1 MAFWILAKKEL
12 RLLLR
17 DPMAAALLLGMPIL
31 FILVLGLLLGE
42 GFGQKPD
49 DRLRVSIVDL
59 DEGPCLLKGVDH
71 QDKWSEVVRKDLAD
85 TAGIR
90 VELIDDLATAEQL
103 VAEHKRA
110 AVIVF
115 SRGFSASVN
124 RCSFLKDGINPF
136 HRDGVFLDP
145 DHVDATLLKDAK
157 QPGASSLIDQVGQVT
172 LLRVLLP
179 WMIGQAFE
187 KLSQPEFIQLLG
199 DEVNLPVP
207 SSFQG
212 PLMIMSKGTL
222 RDKISLSQMLK
233 IASENNEKT
242 GNEFRGKV
250 GAGVQAALAKQFEKY
265 NLTGKTWAS
274 LTRSKSQAGAGAEV
288 TPYVSRDGNGF
299 LNRGAQRYQVL
310 VPSYTVMFAF
320 FLVLNVGWVF
330 VTERRQ
336 GTLRRLQAAPITRSE
351 ILLGKLVP
359 YFLLS
364 LFQGLFLLAAGRVLF
379 GMRWGPAH
387 WSIVEQLGWVVPV
400 VFSTSLA
407 AMGMAVLVASVS
419 RSEMQVTLYGAVP
432 VLVLSLIGGCIL
444 PRELM
449 PEQAQQISL
458 IAPQGWALAAYR
470 EFLDVSPGYEPN
482 QAIVLHACG
491 VLCAFGIGFLACRG
505 CC

>member
-49 DRLRVSIVDL
+49 DRLRISIVDL
-59 DEGPCLLKGVDH
+59 DDGPCLLRGADH
-71 QDKWSEVVRKDLAD
+71 QEKWSEVVRKDLAD

-90 VELIDDLATAEQL
+90 VEVIDDLETAHQL

-110 AVIVF
+110 AVLVF
-115 SRGFSASVN
+115 NPGFSASVN

-145 DHVDATLLKDAK
+145 GHVDAMLIKDAK
-157 QPGASSLIDQVGQVT
+157 QPGASSIIDQVGQVT

-212 PLMIMSKGTL
+212 PLMVMSKGTL

-242 GNEFRGKV
+242 GNEFRMKV

-274 LTRSKSQAGAGAEV
+274 LTRSKDQAGAGAEV
-288 TPYVSRDGNGF
+288 SPYVSRDGNGF
-299 LNRGAQRYQVL
+299 LNRGAQALSSAGAILYRDVR
-310 VPSYTVMFAF
+310 F
-320 FLVLNVGWVF
+320 FPGPQCWLGLRHG
-330 VTERRQ
+330 TAARDAAASASGTDYARRN
-336 GTLRRLQAAPITRSE
+336 P
-351 ILLGKLVP
+351 
-359 YFLLS
+359 
-364 LFQGLFLLAAGRVLF
+364 AG
-379 GMRWGPAH
+379 
-387 WSIVEQLGWVVPV
+387 
-400 VFSTSLA
+400 
-407 AMGMAVLVASVS
+407 
-419 RSEMQVTLYGAVP
+419 
-432 VLVLSLIGGCIL
+432 
-444 PRELM
+444 
-449 PEQAQQISL
+449 
-458 IAPQGWALAAYR
+458 
-470 EFLDVSPGYEPN
+470 
-482 QAIVLHACG
+482 
-491 VLCAFGIGFLACRG
+491 
-505 CC
+505 